1 MRHFTASFLYVVGVI
16 VLTGCAGKGETIPLE
31 FKAIPSARSLVTQ
44 PADRLKVVV
53 ETFQDVRPDV
63 EHVGV
68 RTHLWG
74 GVTYF
79 RAGNATIADAFT
91 RLMAEY
97 VKQRGWEV
105 KVRQER
111 GSVAAKEADIT
122 ISGDIREL
130 WVRAK
135 SRFGSTVL
143 SFKANAVVRVANASD
158 GSKVTLGLDGVR
170 NGTVM
175 RFDQDDVQEI
185 LNLGIRDSLQRMTA
199 DIMVVDKA
207 VRLQNSGQR

>member
-1 MRHFTASFLYVVGVI
+1 MGHITASFSYVVSVI

-53 ETFQDVRPDV
+53 ETFEDSRPDTA
-63 EHVGV
+63 HVGV

-74 GVTYF
+74 GKTYF
-79 RAGNATIADAFT
+79 GAQDGTIAEAFT

-97 VKQRGWEV
+97 VKQKGWHV
-105 KVRQER
+105 KVRREP
-111 GSVAAKEADIT
+111 GPVPDGEADVT

-135 SRFGSTVL
+135 SRFGSTVM
-143 SFKANAVVRVANASD
+143 SFKANAVVRVVNVSD

-170 NGTVM
+170 HQTVM
-175 RFDQDDVQEI
+175 RFDPDDVQEI
-185 LNLGIRDSLQRMTA
+185 LNLGIRDSLQRMSA
-199 DIMVVDKA
+199 HIMVVDGA
-207 VRLQNSGQR
+207 VRLQNSGQ